1 MWGCNAARFW
11 QQQCVPHAL
20 RAPSTV
26 RRRIDWVHNTSVKVN
41 FKRIWDA
48 PTMHP
53 DKLVRTLRDLKAE
66 GSSDVFLLRAL
77 SQRFRANAEEFF
89 PPQIDDVLRSFAGL
103 RYADDSLLF
112 GFVGRSG
119 DLMANASPRR
129 LVRVLRNAAALH
141 LRPVAWSEQVIPIV
155 HRELPEF
162 REGLPSL
169 LESLHALR
177 AQEVELVDLLAV
189 QGMLVSDELGDAF
202 LARVFERWSRHG
214 YHNEE
219 LEGRVLSLPEDVID
233 SLDIRDVLNLLAG
246 FLRCGHLSAVRAL
259 ETHIDTVLRGANM
272 NTIMKALSWMV
283 TVSLRSHPLWEACAS
298 AVEESLKN
306 LSFRRHAF
314 PDAVHSLAMLIS
326 GPVEEV
332 TDELRLVVGFLSSP
346 DISSAIPRYNALQ
359 SLKLLHAA
367 CLLATRS
374 TPASKAEEH
383 IVQTI
388 PWDTF
393 ARQAVRLSR
402 QLNLPN
408 RRMLKMA
415 AEVLRDIA
423 KRYDLDADNYL
434 AITDQ
439 LAVVGLPP
447 LVGVADELEDPD
459 EWEMVEVGAEAFLQ
473 FPQTGRVPGLKF
485 LSDRK
490 GVKFLG
496 TGDVFANH
504 GEHSQ
509 SMTPSCQLVLR
520 AMDLQGWSVEV
531 CA

>member
-1 MWGCNAARFW
+1 M
-11 QQQCVPHAL
+11 
-20 RAPSTV
+20 
-26 RRRIDWVHNTSVKVN
+26 
-41 FKRIWDA
+41 
-48 PTMHP
+48 
-53 DKLVRTLRDLKAE
+53 
-66 GSSDVFLLRAL
+66 
-77 SQRFRANAEEFF
+77 
-89 PPQIDDVLRSFAGL
+89 
-103 RYADDSLLF
+103 
-112 GFVGRSG
+112 
-119 DLMANASPRR
+119 
-129 LVRVLRNAAALH
+129 
-141 LRPVAWSEQVIPIV
+141 
-155 HRELPEF
+155 
-162 REGLPSL
+162 
-169 LESLHALR
+169 
-177 AQEVELVDLLAV
+177 
-189 QGMLVSDELGDAF
+189 
-202 LARVFERWSRHG
+202 
-214 YHNEE
+214 
-219 LEGRVLSLPEDVID
+219 LSLPEDVID

-490 GVKFLG
+490 CVKFLG